1 MLDKKLNPMSLHD
14 TCNMWGHMGP
24 LWTIMG
30 HYGPLWII
38 MDYRLYCFNTRTLF
52 QLIRW
57 LDCSDA
63 CITVFVSAVPS
74 VN

>member
-30 HYGPLWII
+30 HYGPLWTI
-38 MDYRLYCFNTRTLF
+38 DYIVLTLEPYSNLF
-52 QLIRW
+52 
-57 LDCSDA
+57 DG
-63 CITVFVSAVPS
+63 
-74 VN
+74 